1 VSSKALYVA
10 VTLAYPLSHTLLRDL
25 VARVCAACGIE
36 ERSAELTRQLE
47 DAVEQ
52 AQPRSRGGD
61 YQVRFQ
67 AQDGSLDVAVSDGT
81 QQLWHITRP
90 ID

>member
-1 VSSKALYVA
+1 MSSKALYVA
-10 VTLAYPLSHTLLRDL
+10 VTVAYPISPTLLRDL
-25 VARVCAACGIE
+25 VARVCAVCGAS

-47 DAVEQ
+47 AAVQQVEER
-52 AQPRSRGGD
+52 ARGGD
-61 YQVRFQ
+61 CQLRFE

-81 QQLWHITRP
+81 RQLWQITRP